1 MKPFDT
7 VKVKITKNDIEY
19 TYGGTV
25 ICTYTNE
32 QGESMVGVSLLNSDG
47 VVYFKESDVE
57 AI

>member
-32 QGESMVGVSLLNSDG
+32 QNENMVGVSVLYCDSVL
-47 VVYFKESDVE
+47 YLKESDVE
-57 AI
+57 SI